1 MVANRV
7 LAEGVG
13 PSPCVP
19 GSSLNPWL
27 LRFRLMRCTCV
38 LSLLT
43 RMDKALGRAVEG
55 VSAAGYRGSSPLI
68 ITHHGRALGR
78 DGQQHRHRKWRAMNT

>member
-1 MVANRV
+1 MVANHV

-13 PSPCVP
+13 PYPCAPAVTIKP
-19 GSSLNPWL
+19 VVIAFPP
-27 LRFRLMRCTCV
+27 MRCTCE

-55 VSAAGYRGSSPLI
+55 SSVSGYRG
-68 ITHHGRALGR
+68 
-78 DGQQHRHRKWRAMNT
+78 